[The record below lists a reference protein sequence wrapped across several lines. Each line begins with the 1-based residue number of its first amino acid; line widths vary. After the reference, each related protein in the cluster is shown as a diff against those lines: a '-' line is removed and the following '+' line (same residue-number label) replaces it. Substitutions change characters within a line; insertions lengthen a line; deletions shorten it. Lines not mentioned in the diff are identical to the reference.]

1 MLAYGEIERA
11 VVMHLEFRQAK
22 AHMASL
28 QVEVKLKFNHR
39 KVDLH
44 PSINLSKDEA
54 YQALLSD
61 IQIKDQLLL
70 SKDAVII
77 SMD

>member
-1 MLAYGEIERA
+1 MLVYGEIVRA

-28 QVEVKLKFNHR
+28 QVEVKLQSPEGRFA
-39 KVDLH
+39 
-44 PSINLSKDEA
+44 SINLSKDEA

-61 IQIKDQLLL
+61 IQMKDQLLL